1 MNFSCLLG
9 EPMTTLGI
17 ANRNMLY
24 SLSWYM
30 SARKTALRAALS
42 FRTPLS
48 VTDQT
53 DLRVHYSSYF
63 LNLLAAT
70 ELFRETTT
78 LQPNNFEAELYS
90 HMVFDGYKDGP
101 GNYSYI
107 RELRNAV
114 VHRGLDI
121 TSGAH
126 IDGNFPMIL
135 AVPEV
140 QNQSGKKK
148 FFAFGNYLLEIIAK
162 CESVIGRVMLDYLN
176 DAGIFETTIDAEAD
190 VAEFR
195 KESEQSHVIPEAFKA
210 MAWVME
216 VKPEWV
222 TTAHKS
228 EMTKLREALQPCNAS
243 KPSAA

>member
-1 MNFSCLLG
+1 
-9 EPMTTLGI
+9 
-17 ANRNMLY
+17 
-24 SLSWYM
+24 
-30 SARKTALRAALS
+30 
-42 FRTPLS
+42 
-48 VTDQT
+48 
-53 DLRVHYSSYF
+53 
-63 LNLLAAT
+63 
-70 ELFRETTT
+70 
-78 LQPNNFEAELYS
+78 
-90 HMVFDGYKDGP
+90 MVFDGYKDGP

-176 DAGIFETTIDAEAD
+176 NAGIFETTIDAEAD

-210 MAWVME
+210 MA
-216 VKPEWV
+216 
-222 TTAHKS
+222 
-228 EMTKLREALQPCNAS
+228 
-243 KPSAA
+243 